1 MVPAVGSFPFPV
13 EVVVAAAGSAR
24 KVAARSSGRLVVV
37 PVADSVSFPVEVVVA
52 AAGSSRAV
60 VVTYLLSYLLTYLLT
75 YLQCYASFKP
85 HVFRVFTSLLRP
97 PLRRLGRIWTLAALR

>member
-37 PVADSVSFPVEVVVA
+37 PAVGSFPFPVEVVPPCPNPGVPPCPNPQSVSSTLL
-52 AAGSSRAV
+52 AG
-60 VVTYLLSYLLTYLLT
+60 
-75 YLQCYASFKP
+75 C
-85 HVFRVFTSLLRP
+85 FRKGFQEGP
-97 PLRRLGRIWTLAALR
+97 